1 MDHTNL
7 LEHVKIFH
15 DKSRP
20 KTKKGKNRKGNTFNG
35 GSALYEGRELT
46 LNAFRGGLFP
56 IKDKQ

>member
-1 MDHTNL
+1 MINL
-7 LEHVKIFH
+7 
-15 DKSRP
+15 DQ

>member
-1 MDHTNL
+1 MWKYFMINL
-7 LEHVKIFH
+7 
-15 DKSRP
+15 DQ